1 MLVKNTMVFPMQYLS
16 GKGFS
21 VILPRRIASQLGAE
35 VLRWPCIVA
44 FRLCSMYAVT
54 FANA

>member
-35 VLRWPCIVA
+35 VLRWPCIVP